1 MTHKLPPLKYPN
13 NALEPHIDTRTMAI
27 HHDKHHQAYVDNLNK
42 ALESYPDLQEKL
54 TLELLNDL
62 DSLPEE
68 IRTAVRNHGGGHA
81 NHSMFWKSL
90 SPDGGGTP
98 QGNLADSI
106 NEAFGSFSDFKEAFT
121 KAAMSVFG
129 SGWTWLCLDD
139 EGNLLITTTANQ
151 DNPVSRDLIP
161 LVGLDVWEH
170 AYYLNYENRRADY
183 ITAWWNVI
191 SWKFVAG
198 NFKNAILALRARDVT
213 EDVGKWARDT
223 KSFIKSAFSQSK
235 DD

>member
-1 MTHKLPPLKYPN
+1 MTHKLPPLKYSN

-42 ALESYPDLQEKL
+42 ALESYPDLQEKM
-54 TLELLNDL
+54 TLELLHDL
-62 DSLPEE
+62 ESLPEE

-223 KSFIKSAFSQSK
+223 KSLIKSAFSHSK

>member
-1 MTHKLPPLKYPN
+1 MTHKLPPLKFPN

-223 KSFIKSAFSQSK
+223 KSFIKSAFSQSE

>member
-81 NHSMFWKSL
+81 NHSVFWKSL

-183 ITAWWNVI
+183 IAAWWNVV

-223 KSFIKSAFSQSK
+223 KSFIKSAFSHSE

>member
-1 MTHKLPPLKYPN
+1 VDSESKL
-13 NALEPHIDTRTMAI
+13 
-27 HHDKHHQAYVDNLNK
+27 Q
-42 ALESYPDLQEKL
+42 
-54 TLELLNDL
+54 
-62 DSLPEE
+62 
-68 IRTAVRNHGGGHA
+68 
-81 NHSMFWKSL
+81 
-90 SPDGGGTP
+90 
-98 QGNLADSI
+98 
-106 NEAFGSFSDFKEAFT
+106 
-121 KAAMSVFG
+121 
-129 SGWTWLCLDD
+129 
-139 EGNLLITTTANQ
+139 ITTTANQ

-198 NFKNAILALRARDVT
+198 NFKNAILALRAREVT

-223 KSFIKSAFSQSK
+223 KSFIKSAFSHSE

>member
-1 MTHKLPPLKYPN
+1 MTHKLPPLKYSN

-68 IRTAVRNHGGGHA
+68 IRPAVRNHGGGHA

-129 SGWTWLCLDD
+129 SGWTWLCLDA

-183 ITAWWNVI
+183 IAAWWNVI
-191 SWKFVAG
+191 SWKFVAA
-198 NFKNAILALRARDVT
+198 NFNNAILALRARDVT
-213 EDVGKWARDT
+213 EGVGKWARDT
-223 KSFIKSAFSQSK
+223 KSSIKSVFSQSE

>member
-1 MTHKLPPLKYPN
+1 MTHKLPPLKYSN

-129 SGWTWLCLDD
+129 SGWTWLCLDA
-139 EGNLLITTTANQ
+139 EGNLLITTTVNQ

-223 KSFIKSAFSQSK
+223 KSFIKSAFSHSE

>member
-106 NEAFGSFSDFKEAFT
+106 NEAFGSFSNFKEAFT

-139 EGNLLITTTANQ
+139 EGNLLITTTVNQ
-151 DNPVSRDLIP
+151 DNPVLRDLIP

-223 KSFIKSAFSQSK
+223 KSLIKSAFSHSK

>member
-1 MTHKLPPLKYPN
+1 MTHKLPPLKYSS

-98 QGNLADSI
+98 QGNLAGSI

-223 KSFIKSAFSQSK
+223 KSLIKSAFSHSK

>member
-1 MTHKLPPLKYPN
+1 MTHKLPPLNYPN

-54 TLELLNDL
+54 TLELLNNL

-68 IRTAVRNHGGGHA
+68 IRTAVRNQGGGHA

-90 SPDGGGTP
+90 SPDEGGTP

-129 SGWTWLCLDD
+129 SGWTWLCLDA
-139 EGNLLITTTANQ
+139 EGNLLITTTVNQ
-151 DNPVSRDLIP
+151 DNPVSRDLIQ

-183 ITAWWNVI
+183 IAAWWNVI

-198 NFKNAILALRARDVT
+198 NFKNATLALRARDVT

-223 KSFIKSAFSQSK
+223 KSLIKSAFSHSK

>member
-98 QGNLADSI
+98 QGNLAESI

>member
-1 MTHKLPPLKYPN
+1 MTHKLPPLKYSN

-98 QGNLADSI
+98 QGNLAESI

-223 KSFIKSAFSQSK
+223 KSFIKSAFSHSK

>member
-54 TLELLNDL
+54 TLALLNDL

-183 ITAWWNVI
+183 ITAWWNII

-223 KSFIKSAFSQSK
+223 KSFIKSAFSQSE

>member
-1 MTHKLPPLKYPN
+1 MTHKLPPLKYSN

-223 KSFIKSAFSQSK
+223 KSLIKSAFSHSK

>member
-106 NEAFGSFSDFKEAFT
+106 NEAFGSFSDFKEAFA

-129 SGWTWLCLDD
+129 SGWTWLCLDA

-223 KSFIKSAFSQSK
+223 KSFIKAAFSHSK

>member
-68 IRTAVRNHGGGHA
+68 ICTAVRNQGGGHA

-98 QGNLADSI
+98 QGNLAESI

>member
-1 MTHKLPPLKYPN
+1 MTHKLPPLKYSS

-42 ALESYPDLQEKL
+42 ALESYPDLQEKM
-54 TLELLNDL
+54 TLELLHDL

-90 SPDGGGTP
+90 SPDGGGIP
-98 QGNLADSI
+98 QGNLAESI

-198 NFKNAILALRARDVT
+198 NFKNATLALRARDVT

-223 KSFIKSAFSQSK
+223 KSLIKSAFSHSK

>member
-223 KSFIKSAFSQSK
+223 KSFIKSAFSHSE

>member
-42 ALESYPDLQEKL
+42 ALESYPDLQEKM

-183 ITAWWNVI
+183 ITAWWNII

-223 KSFIKSAFSQSK
+223 KSLIKSAFSHSK

>member
-1 MTHKLPPLKYPN
+1 MTHKLPPLKYSN

>member
-1 MTHKLPPLKYPN
+1 MTHKLPPLKYSN

-223 KSFIKSAFSQSK
+223 KSFIKSAFSHSE

>member
-98 QGNLADSI
+98 QGNLAESI

-183 ITAWWNVI
+183 IAAWWNVI

-223 KSFIKSAFSQSK
+223 KSFIRSAFSHSK

>member
-81 NHSMFWKSL
+81 NHSMFWRSL

>member
-1 MTHKLPPLKYPN
+1 MTHKLPPLKFPN

-68 IRTAVRNHGGGHA
+68 IRPAVRNHGGGHA

-98 QGNLADSI
+98 QGNLAESI

-198 NFKNAILALRARDVT
+198 NFKNAILALRARDVS

-223 KSFIKSAFSQSK
+223 KSFIKSAFSLSK

>member
-42 ALESYPDLQEKL
+42 ALESYPDLQEKM
-54 TLELLNDL
+54 TLELLHDL

-223 KSFIKSAFSQSK
+223 KSLIKSAFSHSK

>member
-98 QGNLADSI
+98 QGNLAESI

-223 KSFIKSAFSQSK
+223 KSFIKSAFSHSE